1 MRKLILM
8 MLSVWMIGGM
18 ASAQSRWS
26 LTPEAGMTAVQRVGY
41 GTWKP
46 GLKVG
51 ASIGYQFKPE
61 WIGLKAG
68 LFYTNRGYS
77 MGDYPV
83 TSQYLDGTTT
93 FELIGGSIT
102 QHFLQLPVMADFS
115 WKVGDKVRMHLG
127 VGMYAGVSLSN
138 HWKWGSSMTTVSKPD
153 PGVEQRMISYP
164 YPYPGGNYEMAY
176 DTNPFGGQ
184 SSFDWGL
191 TTSFGIEVDNW
202 IINVGYELSL
212 GDEGDSYMVRGDNF
226 SFMDDRSVGSNY
238 NTLSLSV
245 GYKFKLGK

>member
-18 ASAQSRWS
+18 ANAQSRWS
-26 LTPEAGMTAVQRVGY
+26 LIPEAGMTAVQRVGY

-46 GLKVG
+46 GVKVG
-51 ASIGYQFKPE
+51 ANIGYQFKPE

-77 MGDYPV
+77 MGDYPT
-83 TSQYLDGTTT
+83 TSRYLDGTTT

-115 WKVGDKVRMHLG
+115 WKVGDKIRMHLG
-127 VGMYAGVSLSN
+127 VGMYLGVSLSN
-138 HWKWGSSMTTVSKPD
+138 HWKWGSNITTVSGPESGGGQK
-153 PGVEQRMISYP
+153 MISYP
-164 YPYPGGNYEMAY
+164 YPYPGSYELAY
-176 DTNPFGGQ
+176 DSNPFSGQ

-191 TTSFGIEVDNW
+191 TTSLGIEVDNW
-202 IINVGYELSL
+202 VINVGYDLSL
-212 GDEGDSYMVRGDNF
+212 GDEGDSYVIKADNF
-226 SFMDDRSVGSNY
+226 SFYENRSVGSNY

>member
-61 WIGLKAG
+61 WIGLKTG
-68 LFYTNRGYS
+68 LFYTNRGY
-77 MGDYPV
+77 DI
-83 TSQYLDGTTT
+83 DGLYNQWSSEEAV
-93 FELIGGSIT
+93 ELRVENGSLK

-115 WKVGDKVRMHLG
+115 WKVKNVRMHLG
-127 VGMYAGVSLSN
+127 VGMYAGLAISQSWSWGAWGYTIPTPETKMSYAGANSYGDIEHGYN
-138 HWKWGSSMTTVSKPD
+138 HD
-153 PGVEQRMISYP
+153 
-164 YPYPGGNYEMAY
+164 N
-176 DTNPFGGQ
+176 NPFRDMN
-184 SSFDWGL
+184 SFDWGL
-191 TTSFGIEVDNW
+191 TTSFGIEVQNW
-202 IINVGYELSL
+202 VVNVGYELSL
-212 GDEGDSYMVRGDNF
+212 GDEGPNYKQSYGSLGSSYTVR
-226 SFMDDRSVGSNY
+226 SIGSNY

>member
-18 ASAQSRWS
+18 ANAQSRWS

-41 GTWKP
+41 GTWRP
-46 GLKVG
+46 GVKVG

-68 LFYTNRGYS
+68 LFYDQPRLFNGRFS
-77 MGDYPV
+77 V

-138 HWKWGSSMTTVSKPD
+138 HWKWGSSMDDCLQTGSRRGAKDDFVSLPL
-153 PGVEQRMISYP
+153 S
-164 YPYPGGNYEMAY
+164 GG
-176 DTNPFGGQ
+176 
-184 SSFDWGL
+184 
-191 TTSFGIEVDNW
+191 
-202 IINVGYELSL
+202 
-212 GDEGDSYMVRGDNF
+212 
-226 SFMDDRSVGSNY
+226 
-238 NTLSLSV
+238 
-245 GYKFKLGK
+245 KL